1 VDVVDVVIDKDVV
14 VDVDKL
20 DNDVVYVVDVIVDVL
35 VVFDV
40 DKEDVESDVIFEEIC
55 FINFI
60 LKLSKPMYVDGPLI
74 GVGIY
79 FFIFLYIFKYRGK

>member
-1 VDVVDVVIDKDVV
+1 MDVVDVVIDKDVV

-60 LKLSKPMYVDGPLI
+60 LKLSKPMYVDVLKKKKKIYLLLSACLI
-74 GVGIY
+74 LLA
-79 FFIFLYIFKYRGK
+79 F